1 MRHRNEGWL
10 RHRDAVTWT
19 HLHVGFGEVGDGR
32 PLCNP
37 ALPVR
42 DDLESEPRSTEQ
54 WKGGHG
60 HTVATCVCWSM
71 TSLTAE
77 AISDV

>member
-42 DDLESEPRSTEQ
+42 DDLESEPRTE
-54 WKGGHG
+54 HG
-60 HTVATCVCWSM
+60 AVERRTWTM

>member
-1 MRHRNEGWL
+1 MRQRN
-10 RHRDAVTWT
+10 AVTWT

-42 DDLESEPRSTEQ
+42 DDLESEP
-54 WKGGHG
+54 HG
-60 HTVATCVCWSM
+60 AVGRRTWTHRRDL
-71 TSLTAE
+71 SLLEHDLADCK